1 MSKYINLPT
10 HSVGQN
16 ELYLNGRKL
25 ENSKP
30 LTLKVKGLTPNKYN
44 IDFLLE
50 CGSAIEVSNIN
61 VTSSTEGINVIVTD
75 VPGRFESDDDLDL
88 GRNKVVQVVA
98 IKDTDSIVL
107 NISSSGTNYTIN
119 ISIDKLE
126 EDQIITLI
134 PNFKTLNDISYFP
147 NGVMEYPSSNFDLP
161 LPILESGYKV
171 SWLDGNK
178 AYELNSTTPNV
189 NLYYLKSSI
198 SIEDLGEEQEV
209 TDANNVLINLADP
222 IVKTSLNSKSYLIPF
237 VAEFVKDD
245 YIVSS
250 RVVLLAR
257 MYIGLEDEWKR
268 PLEKLFVPMNTTPG
282 SKNRYTL
289 KSLTPNV
296 EILDTPYTKWWDKN
310 GVSGISRLSKNAI
323 KYTNEGYTEENE
335 DIDFIC
341 TRDTENDEGY
351 TLNVNYT
358 PISDTIGF
366 MLDFKIRDVNIG
378 NQRKWITVA
387 NQIQGVTSVFDQ
399 STNLTI
405 EKYKSAKFN
414 FTANNIAKLKFG
426 DKTVDTKIIKSR
438 NIETVVSGIRYSYTV
453 NESYGIEL
461 GPDRT
466 AYPELTG
473 TITLDASKAIVGNY
487 ELTISLC
494 SYDDTVLD
502 TKKIKVNVK
511 RPAAVMSADFDNKKL
526 NVDIDKGI
534 IIPITCK
541 NVYSATVKNSEILTK
556 MSATIENANG
566 EGDLQENGTYST
578 YTFNLKI
585 EPRELGTETIVLLLE
600 DDQSDI
606 ELELRKPIDI
616 YTTKYT
622 PINSNANLK
631 DYKQGLAVRHSYN
644 EKINHRLPLAFVSG
658 GEVADYIL
666 VCKYPIS
673 QDTFDKSKD
682 DKKNVYISKA
692 NSNRLE
698 YLADSKVSDNEGA
711 QGGELY
717 KVANP
722 NITKPILKSIKDNG
736 MLNGKAYP
744 IGDSIYLDTMLANL
758 TDAHY
763 LACLENDVNDQ
774 NVNWY
779 KHNRR
784 SFFGTDLEALS
795 YYPELPLKP
804 VEGTKGGTWK
814 IGGDYG
820 DYELR
825 PGIMNPNISSKIDY
839 RDNDLLPMI
848 TTGTKLTHNGQTC
861 GVVDSF
867 GMGIK
872 TYSDIRYRFDGKKEY
887 LEVVDP
893 YKTKTEYVDDN
904 DKEFTTI
911 EFNRDQNIISVPKAY
926 IGANDFPT
934 KTKSGVFYN
943 AEYFKDKNATLL
955 DNAGIP
961 KNNLI
966 KDYVDDDSFKGNA
979 GYRSESLPR
988 FGKSVYFADTDSIKA
1003 TKKATTGYFL
1013 SGYTSEGKLV
1023 NTREES
1029 ENENPNHISKLFSVG
1044 IDGSIKGSYRSRM
1057 LVNENTVYH
1066 INKNDGY
1073 KNDQAYFNSR
1083 IHFLIF
1089 DTERNT
1095 PTVPSI
1101 STQWVEVE
1109 VGKVVKFN
1117 FGNSSDTVS
1126 VNNVDSS
1133 CITVDTSAKTISGL
1147 KVGKTQF
1154 DLTVKSGSNSETTIT
1169 IYVNV
1174 IEVKPVTKMTIN
1186 KTNLSLTVGDIDNII
1201 VTTEA
1206 NSITYDSDGL
1216 DLFTFS
1222 PGLPSE
1228 GSINCSLMANAP
1240 GSTTIYITAKVEDK
1254 ESNTIAINLSIKART
1269 ETKYTLEPTEVS
1281 FTKSE
1286 ITGSYLNN
1294 TLFKKVKLTENSLI
1308 GSGMLG
1314 LWSETLKGKRFLVNP
1329 DYTFTIDFGVP
1340 SAGQYEIGYIAQQDA
1355 DFSQGTT
1362 LPETKPETNPSNK
1375 NKIIEGKIIVTITE
1389 DE

>member
-1 MSKYINLPT
+1 MPKYINIPK

-30 LTLKVKGLTPNKYN
+30 LALKVKGLTPNKYN

-61 VTSSTEGINVIVTD
+61 VASSTEGINVIVTD
-75 VPGRFESDDDLDL
+75 IPGKFESDDDLDL
-88 GRNKVVQVVA
+88 GRNKVVQLVA

-107 NISSSGTNYTIN
+107 TISSSGTNYTVN
-119 ISIDKLE
+119 ITIDKLE
-126 EDQIITLI
+126 EDQIVTLI
-134 PNFKTLNDISYFP
+134 PNFKTLNDVSYFP

-161 LPILESGYKV
+161 LPISETGYKI

-178 AYELNSTTPNV
+178 AYEINSTTPNV

-209 TDANNVLINLADP
+209 TDANNILVNLTDP
-222 IVKTSLNSKSYLIPF
+222 IVQTSLNSKSYLVPF

-245 YIVSS
+245 YIISS

-257 MYIGLEDEWKR
+257 MYIGLVDNWKR
-268 PLEKLFVPMNTTPG
+268 PLEKLFVPMNNIPG
-282 SKNRYTL
+282 KKSKFTL
-289 KSLTPNV
+289 KSTTPNV
-296 EILDTPYTKWWDKN
+296 EVLDSPYVKWWNNN

-323 KYTNEGYTEENE
+323 KYTNEGYTEENTN
-335 DIDFIC
+335 IDFVC
-341 TRDTENDEGY
+341 NRDTENDEGY
-351 TLNVNYT
+351 TLDVNYL
-358 PISDTIGF
+358 PIEDNTGF
-366 MLDFKIRDVNIG
+366 MLGFKIRDVNIG
-378 NQRKWITVA
+378 NQNKWISVV

-405 EKYKSAKFN
+405 EKYKSVEFN
-414 FTANNIAKLKFG
+414 FTANNVAKLKFG
-426 DKTVDTKIIKSR
+426 DKTVDTKVIRSR
-438 NIETVVSGIRYSYTV
+438 NIETVVSGIRYNYTV

-461 GPDRT
+461 GPDNT

-473 TITLDASKAIVGNY
+473 TVTLDASDAIVGNY

-502 TKKIKVNVK
+502 VKKIKVNVK
-511 RPAAVMSADFDNKKL
+511 RPAAVMSSDFNNKKL
-526 NVDIDKGI
+526 NVDIAKGVT
-534 IIPITCK
+534 IPVTCE
-541 NVYSATVKNSEILTK
+541 NVYNVTVKNNGNLTK
-556 MSATIENANG
+556 MSATIEDINRNG
-566 EGDLQENGTYST
+566 NLQENGTYAT
-578 YTFNLKI
+578 YSFNLKI
-585 EPRELGTETIVLLLE
+585 EPIELGTETIVLLLE
-600 DDQSDI
+600 DDQSDV

-616 YTTKYT
+616 YTTNYA
-622 PINSNANLK
+622 PVNADANVK

-644 EKINHRLPLAFVSG
+644 EKIDHRLPLAFVSG

-673 QDTFDKSKD
+673 QDTFDKTKD
-682 DKKNVYISKA
+682 NKKNVYISKA

-698 YLADSKVSDNEGA
+698 YLSDSKVGDGENT

-744 IGDSIYLDTMLANL
+744 VGDSVFLDTMLANL

-763 LACLENDVNDQ
+763 LACLENDINDQ
-774 NVNWY
+774 NVNWF
-779 KHNRR
+779 KHNRKGY
-784 SFFGTDLEALS
+784 FGTDLEALS
-795 YYPELPLKP
+795 YYPELPLKS
-804 VEGTKGGTWK
+804 VTGTKGGTWN
-814 IGGDYG
+814 IGGEYG
-820 DYELR
+820 DYEIR
-825 PGIMNPNISSKIDY
+825 PGIMNPTISSKIDY
-839 RDNDLLPMI
+839 RDNDLLPMV
-848 TTGTKLTHNGQTC
+848 TTGTRLTHNGQTC

-887 LEVVDP
+887 LEVIDP

-904 DKEFTTI
+904 DKTFTTI
-911 EFNRDQNIISVPKAY
+911 EFNQDQNIISVPKAY
-926 IGANDFPT
+926 MGANDFPS

-943 AEYFKDKNATLL
+943 AEYFKDKNASLL

-966 KDYVDDDSFKGNA
+966 KDYEDDDSFKGNA

-988 FGKSVYFADTDSIKA
+988 YGKSVYFADTDSIKA
-1003 TKKATTGYFL
+1003 TKKATTAYFV

-1023 NTREES
+1023 NTRDET
-1029 ENENPNHISKLFSVG
+1029 ENKNPNHISKLFSNG

-1066 INKNDGY
+1066 INKNEGY

-1089 DTERNT
+1089 DNNRTN

-1101 STQWVEVE
+1101 TTQWVEVE
-1109 VGKVVKFN
+1109 VGKVVSYN
-1117 FGNSSDTVS
+1117 FGNNSDTINVS
-1126 VNNVDSS
+1126 DVNSS
-1133 CITVDTSAKTISGL
+1133 YISVDTRAKTISGL

-1154 DLTVKSGSNSETTIT
+1154 NLTVKSGSNSETTVT
-1169 IYVNV
+1169 VYVNV
-1174 IEVKPVTKMTIN
+1174 IEVKPVTKMSIN
-1186 KTNLSLTVGDIDNII
+1186 KTNLSLTVGDIDNIVI
-1201 VTTEA
+1201 TTEA
-1206 NSITYDSDGL
+1206 ESITYDSDGL

-1222 PGLPSE
+1222 PGLTS
-1228 GSINCSLMANAP
+1228 GGKINCSLMANAP
-1240 GSTTIYITAKVEDK
+1240 GSTTIYVTAKVDGK
-1254 ESNTIAINLSIKART
+1254 EANTIAINISIKSRT
-1269 ETKYTLEPTEVS
+1269 ETKYRLDPTEVS

-1314 LWSETLKGKRFLVNP
+1314 LWSEKLKGKRFLVNS

-1355 DFSQGTT
+1355 NFSQGTT

-1375 NKIIEGKIIVTITE
+1375 NKIIEGKIIVTIKE
-1389 DE
+1389 NE